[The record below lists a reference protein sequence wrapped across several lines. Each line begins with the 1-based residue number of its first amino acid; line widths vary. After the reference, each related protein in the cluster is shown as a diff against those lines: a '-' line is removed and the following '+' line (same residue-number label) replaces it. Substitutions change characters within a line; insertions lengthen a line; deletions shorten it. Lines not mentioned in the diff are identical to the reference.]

1 MKNVPVADVVPV
13 IVVSN
18 RVTRKTAWARIRHA
32 KTGKVLHVGKP
43 RYIERIA
50 RERYGKIVTL

>member
-13 IVVSN
+13 VVISN

-32 KTGKVLHVGKP
+32 VTGKVLHVGKP
-43 RYIERIA
+43 RYIERVA
-50 RERYGKIVTL
+50 REKYGKIVSL